1 MCQEYSFEKEDNI
14 IDLMG
19 AMLTSIQTEL
29 FQTVIN
35 VMKLKMEEG

>member
-1 MCQEYSFEKEDNI
+1 MCQEYNFEKEDNI